1 MNIISMKIGYVEY
14 LKKKKKCI
22 PILYVRNQIKFIR
35 DFYWAQRK
43 MLYLKIIYLS
53 VRFDS
58 ATK

>member
-1 MNIISMKIGYVEY
+1 MKIGYVEY

-22 PILYVRNQIKFIR
+22 PIMYVRNQIKFIR